1 MNLDDRRESM
11 GQKKES
17 SGNFVVQGSILATA
31 SIVARIIGLIYR
43 VPVTRIIGDYG
54 NGLYGFAFEVYSMV
68 LLISSY
74 SLPTAISKL
83 VAARTHKGEHK
94 NAYKIFKAGLF
105 FTLVVGALAGSI
117 TFILADYI
125 SNTIMKDPMIA
136 LSLRVLAPTIFIVAI
151 MGVLRGYFQGLGTM
165 MPTAVSQIVEQI
177 VNAFVSVIAA
187 YYLFAYGSRVANVLQ
202 NEDYAPAYGA
212 AGSSMGTL
220 LGAIVGGAFLGFM
233 MLIYKRVLKKKM
245 AKDHTEYSESYRTI
259 YILLFST
266 IVPIVLSTAVY
277 NSSVFLDGI
286 VFNNVMIKKGVS
298 NPTELFG
305 VFTGKYRLLVNVPV
319 SIASAMAAS
328 MIPSLTAAVT
338 ARSRRLINQKIG
350 ISIRFI
356 MVISIPC
363 TVGLAVLGS
372 PILQLLFGD
381 ESQLPANMLMIG
393 SLAVVLYSLSTLSN
407 GILQGLNRMNVPV
420 VNAFISLVVHI
431 IVVYILL
438 TFTKLNIYAVVIGNV
453 IFALLMCML
462 NSMVIRRITKYSQEI
477 KKTFVI
483 PGIASVVMGIV
494 SYVVYFGIYWLTKN
508 NDISVIIALGMAVAV
523 YGIVLL
529 LLKGFTEEEL
539 RSLPKGTLLLKVA
552 KKLHL
557 M

>member
-1 MNLDDRRESM
+1 M

-17 SGNFVVQGSILATA
+17 SGSFVVQGSILATA
-31 SIVARIIGLIYR
+31 SILARIIGLIYR

-54 NGLYGFAFEVYSMV
+54 NGLYGFAYEVYSMV

-83 VAARTHKGEHK
+83 VAARTQQGEHK

-105 FTLVVGALAGSI
+105 FTLVVGAFAGSI
-117 TFILADYI
+117 TFLLADYI
-125 SNTIMKDPMIA
+125 SGTIMKDSMIA

-165 MPTAVSQIVEQI
+165 MPTAISQIVEQI

-187 YYLFAYGSRVANVLQ
+187 YYLFAYGSKVAKVLQ
-202 NEDYAPAYGA
+202 NDDYAAAYGA

-220 LGAIVGGAFLGFM
+220 LGALVGGTFLVFM

-245 AKDHTEYSESYRTI
+245 AKDHTINTESYASI
-259 YILLFST
+259 YVLLLST
-266 IVPIVLSTAVY
+266 IIPIVLSTAVY
-277 NSSVFLDGI
+277 NSSVFIDGI
-286 VFNNVMIKKGVS
+286 VFNNIMTTKGIE
-298 NPTELFG
+298 NPTEIFG

-338 ARSRRLINQKIG
+338 ARNRRLVNQKIG

-372 PILQLLFGD
+372 PILQLLFND
-381 ESQLPANMLMIG
+381 DSQLPANLLMVG
-393 SLAVVLYSLSTLSN
+393 SIAVVLYSLSTLSN
-407 GILQGLNRMNVPV
+407 GVLQGLNRMNVPV
-420 VNAFISLVVHI
+420 TNAFISLVLH
-431 IVVYILL
+431 VVVIYVLL
-438 TFTKLNIYAVVIGNV
+438 KFTNLNIYAVVIGNV

-462 NSMVIRRITKYSQEI
+462 NSFAIRRVTKYKQEI
-477 KKTFVI
+477 KKTFII
-483 PGIASVVMGIV
+483 PGLASLVMGVV
-494 SYVVYFGIYWLTKN
+494 SYLVYFGLFQLTKN
-508 NDISVIIALGMAVAV
+508 NDISVIIALVIAVIV
-523 YGIVLL
+523 YGVVLL
-529 LLKGFTEEEL
+529 LLKGFTEDEL
-539 RSLPKGTLLLKVA
+539 RSVPKGALLVSIA
-552 KKLHL
+552 KKFHL

>member
-1 MNLDDRRESM
+1 M

-17 SGNFVVQGSILATA
+17 SRSFVVQGSILATA

-43 VPVTRIIGDYG
+43 VPVTRVIGDYG
-54 NGLYGFAFEVYSMV
+54 NGLYGFAYEVYSMV

-105 FTLVVGALAGSI
+105 FMLIVGALASSI
-117 TFILADYI
+117 TFLLADYI
-125 SNTIMKDPMIA
+125 SGTIMKDPMIA

-151 MGVLRGYFQGLGTM
+151 MGVMRGYFQGLGTM
-165 MPTAVSQIVEQI
+165 MPTAVSQIIEQI

-187 YYLFAYGSRVANVLQ
+187 YYLFAYGSSVAKVLQ
-202 NEDYAPAYGA
+202 NDKYAAAYGA
-212 AGSSMGTL
+212 AGSSLGTL
-220 LGAIVGGAFLGFM
+220 SGALIGGAFLAFM
-233 MLIYKRVLKKKM
+233 MLIYKRVLKRRIM
-245 AKDHTEYSESYRTI
+245 KDTTINTESYGTI

-266 IVPIVLSTAVY
+266 VVPIILSTAVY
-277 NSSVFLDGI
+277 NSSVFIDQI
-286 VFNNVMIKKGVS
+286 IFNNVMTNKGVS

-338 ARSRRLINQKIG
+338 ARSGKLIRQKIN

-372 PILQLLFGD
+372 PILQLLFND
-381 ESQLPANMLMIG
+381 ASPLPANLLMAG
-393 SLAVVLYSLSTLSN
+393 SIAVVLYSLSTLSN

-420 VNAFISLVVHI
+420 INAFISLVLHVA
-431 IVVYILL
+431 VVYGLL
-438 TFTKLNIYAVVIGNV
+438 KFTKLNIYAVVIGNV
-453 IFALLMCML
+453 VFAFLMCLL
-462 NSMVIRRITKYSQEI
+462 NSLVIRRITGYRQEI
-477 KKTFVI
+477 KKTFII
-483 PGIASVVMGIV
+483 PGLASLAMGAV
-494 SYVVYFGIYWLTKN
+494 SYLVYMGLHLLTKSN
-508 NDISVIIALGMAVAV
+508 TVSVLIALVISVCV
-523 YGIVLL
+523 YGVVLL
-529 LLKGFTEEEL
+529 LLKEFTEEEL
-539 RSLPKGTLLLKVA
+539 RSLPKGTMLLKIA
-552 KKLHL
+552 KKVRL

>member
-1 MNLDDRRESM
+1 M

-17 SGNFVVQGSILATA
+17 SGSFVVQGSILATA

-43 VPVTRIIGDYG
+43 VPVTRVIGDYG
-54 NGLYGFAFEVYSMV
+54 NGLYGFAFEVYSMM

-105 FTLVVGALAGSI
+105 FALVVGALAGSI
-117 TFILADYI
+117 TFLMADYI
-125 SNTIMKDPMIA
+125 SGTIMKDRMIT
-136 LSLRVLAPTIFIVAI
+136 LSLRVLAPTIFIVAV

-187 YYLFAYGSRVANVLQ
+187 YYLFAYGSKVAKVLQ
-202 NEDYAPAYGA
+202 NDDFAAAYGA
-212 AGSSMGTL
+212 AGSTMGTL
-220 LGAIVGGAFLGFM
+220 SGALIGVAFLGFM
-233 MLIYKRVLKKKM
+233 MLIYKRVLKRRM
-245 AKDHTEYSESYRTI
+245 AKDRSIHTESYSTI
-259 YILLFST
+259 YVLLLST
-266 IVPIVLSTAVY
+266 IVPIILSTAVY
-277 NSSVFLDGI
+277 NSSVFIDQI
-286 VFNNVMIKKGVS
+286 VFSNVMNRKGVA

-319 SIASAMAAS
+319 SIASAMASS

-338 ARSRRLINQKIG
+338 ARSRKLINQKIG
-350 ISIRFI
+350 ISIRVI

-363 TVGLAVLGS
+363 MVGLAVLGS

-381 ESQLPANMLMIG
+381 ASPLPANMLMIG
-393 SLAVVLYSLSTLSN
+393 SVAVVLYSLSTLSN

-420 VNAFISLVVHI
+420 TNAFISLVLHVA
-431 IVVYILL
+431 VVYVLL
-438 TFTKLNIYAVVIGNV
+438 EFTELNIYAVVIGNV
-453 IFALLMCML
+453 VFAFFMCML
-462 NSMVIRRITKYSQEI
+462 NSFVIRRVTGYRQEL
-477 KKTFVI
+477 KKTFII
-483 PGIASVVMGIV
+483 PGLASIAMGAV
-494 SYVVYFGIYWLTKN
+494 SYLVYVGLYQVTKN
-508 NDISVIIALGMAVAV
+508 NTISVVIALIIAVIV
-523 YGIVLL
+523 YGVVLL
-529 LLKGFTEEEL
+529 LLKGFTEDEL
-539 RSLPKGTLLLKVA
+539 RSVPKGTLLISIA
-552 KKLHL
+552 KKFHL